1 MQENPTVVGA
11 KVGRE
16 ARPKAVSRATMD
28 HMHPSCSVPGLPA
41 LIEERLAPDDDP
53 GLWVEILRAAAEDA
67 SVLRARSGS
76 RLYAIVGRCSHWA
89 RPHQSRWTAAGGLS
103 LPLGYG
109 DGEGYVGGLPNLDWS
124 VTLEFD
130 PNQPG
135 WVCALQSPPKR
146 FRSVRLAI
154 PSRTARHLQ
163 AAVHA
168 VWSRASL
175 DAKQKLTV
183 FYGLRKLDDGWK
195 LVARSEG
202 GVKAKRSA
210 AHWTAKPGVKHK

>member
-1 MQENPTVVGA
+1 MIPGFGSRYSVLQQKTRQCFA
-11 KVGRE
+11 RE
-16 ARPKAVSRATMD
+16 AGRGCTRSWAV
-28 HMHPSCSVPGLPA
+28 VP
-41 LIEERLAPDDDP
+41 
-53 GLWVEILRAAAEDA
+53 
-67 SVLRARSGS
+67 
-76 RLYAIVGRCSHWA
+76 YWA

-135 WVCALQSPPKR
+135 WACPLQSATKR

-154 PSRTARHLQ
+154 PARTARHLQ

-168 VWSRASL
+168 VWSPATL
-175 DAKQKLTV
+175 D
-183 FYGLRKLDDGWK
+183 
-195 LVARSEG
+195 
-202 GVKAKRSA
+202 
-210 AHWTAKPGVKHK
+210 